1 MSVEDYDI
9 PTIQEMFKGEPD
21 FELDL
26 HSIFDVHFT
35 SIDTSD
41 IGYGNDILSLT
52 PKLARK
58 LLHSLSHEK
67 PSERQV
73 HKVLRLKSRYEFEGA
88 KNSWSGD
95 PITIDNKTR
104 SVTDGIT
111 RLYAVAL
118 AKTGIYQAMKLV
130 K

>member
-1 MSVEDYDI
+1 MSVEGYDI

-26 HSIFDVHFT
+26 HSIFVVHFT
-35 SIDTSD
+35 SIDTSEV
-41 IGYGNDILSLT
+41 GYGNDVYSLT
-52 PKLARK
+52 PELARK
-58 LLHSLSHEK
+58 LLHSLSHKK
-67 PSERQV
+67 PSTM
-73 HKVLRLKSRYEFEGA
+73 KVREALILMTQYEFEGA
-88 KNSWSGD
+88 KRSWSGE

-104 SVTDGIT
+104 SITDGVT

-130 K
+130 G